1 MQDPETALTLPD
13 PLPLDSGAVLSP
25 VTIAYQEY
33 GKRAADGSNVVVIFH
48 ALTGDQFA
56 ASPHPGTGR
65 PGWWDRMVGPGKPI
79 DTDRLCVICANVIG
93 GRAS

>member
-33 GKRAADGSNVVVIFH
+33 GKRAADGS
-48 ALTGDQFA
+48 
-56 ASPHPGTGR
+56 
-65 PGWWDRMVGPGKPI
+65 
-79 DTDRLCVICANVIG
+79 
-93 GRAS
+93 